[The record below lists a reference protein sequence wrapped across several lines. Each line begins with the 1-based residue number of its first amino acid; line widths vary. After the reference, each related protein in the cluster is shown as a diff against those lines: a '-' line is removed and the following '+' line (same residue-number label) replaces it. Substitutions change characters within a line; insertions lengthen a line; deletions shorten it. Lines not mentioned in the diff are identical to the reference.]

1 MSISINFPT
10 FDVNWTD
17 HRDPVQAI
25 QVATAFWPP
34 DLLMDDTTRAT
45 GNIFI
50 HQQTKPEAKTTPDC
64 CSIQSG
70 HGPTIGLKTQHHHQS
85 AVSLTLP

>member
-1 MSISINFPT
+1 MNIST
-10 FDVNWTD
+10 FDVNWSD
-17 HRDPVQAI
+17 HQDPVQAI
-25 QVATAFWPP
+25 QVATALWLP
-34 DLLMDDTTRAT
+34 DLLMDNTTRAT
-45 GNIFI
+45 GNIFV